1 MREIRNKEKDLEI
14 LNGLQMRVESETI
27 DTNTTRNRFNRG
39 SFGTF
44 TDNSFELLRRPL
56 HTGSR
61 TENQQKLMLLR
72 SALVLYILTLNVI
85 VFIKLSF

>member
-1 MREIRNKEKDLEI
+1 MILPQFLLELPKVLTLSLHSIYESHFIGTSKGLMKEIQRKEKDLEI

-44 TDNSFELLRRPL
+44 TDNSF
-56 HTGSR
+56 
-61 TENQQKLMLLR
+61 
-72 SALVLYILTLNVI
+72 
-85 VFIKLSF
+85 